1 MELKL
6 NIDPTIQEITF
17 IYFKGAT
24 EDSYDFILSA
34 FNIYFE
40 ALQTI
45 KIDDDSG
52 AFVLGTVPNHFDD
65 SLDEIMEMVS
75 YDFGVNLH
83 FLIGNKHF
91 HDDVLQDIFN
101 SEKSYL
107 PFLKDNIQTVTQIYI
122 THTLAQNIEPE
133 KVFIDLHKRIKE
145 EPDLGMMIQKLW
157 STGNN
162 IAQAASELYLH
173 RNTLIYR
180 MNKFQNDTKLDL
192 KNQNDLL
199 ICYLLTLR

>member
-24 EDSYDFILSA
+24 EDSYDFILST
-34 FNIYFE
+34 FNTYFE
-40 ALQTI
+40 AQDTI
-45 KIDDDSG
+45 QIDSDSG
-52 AFVLGTVPNHFDD
+52 AFVLSTMPDHFDD
-65 SLDEIMEMVS
+65 TLNELMEMVS
-75 YDFGVNLH
+75 YDFGVDLQ
-83 FLIGNKHF
+83 FLIGNKHEIS
-91 HDDVLQDIFN
+91 DVLEDLFN

-107 PFLKDNIQTVTQIYI
+107 PFLNEKIQTVTQIYI
-122 THTLAQNIEPE
+122 IYSLAQSIEPE

-145 EPDLGMMIQKLW
+145 DSDLSMMIQKLW
-157 STGNN
+157 TTGSN

-180 MNKFQNDTKLDL
+180 MNKFQKDTQLDL

-199 ICYLLTLR
+199 ISYLLTLR